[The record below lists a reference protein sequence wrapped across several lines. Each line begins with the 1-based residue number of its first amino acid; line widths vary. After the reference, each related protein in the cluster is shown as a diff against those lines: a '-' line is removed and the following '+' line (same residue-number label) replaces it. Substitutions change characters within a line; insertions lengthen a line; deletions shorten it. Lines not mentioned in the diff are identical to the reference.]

1 MKQFLPCLGMPGDNS
16 DFPLCIFSLS
26 SVFFFLNVLIRVFSH
41 LYTKIGLLGKIIR
54 PFVCFLRKQEYDH
67 LL

>member
-26 SVFFFLNVLIRVFSH
+26 SVIKKNVLIRVFSH
-41 LYTKIGLLGKIIR
+41 LYTKIGLLGKIVW